1 MSNTLLRWMLIWRV
15 RPPIRGRECDL
26 RLLSLVD
33 LEAAIDI
40 IRVIGILPRAPKLP
54 TRPIRVPRA
63 GRTWRGVVGG
73 VAEGSGALLTRN
85 IGKINYL
92 GSKAALDVSLAQHK
106 LLSIPRVYLFEQF
119 SEEMG
124 CVAMFEWADP
134 IQSYSGSKWTCDSQL
149 TPSVDGGMIDDI
161 HNVRQ

>member
-1 MSNTLLRWMLIWRV
+1 MESTAADSGKGV
-15 RPPIRGRECDL
+15 RSPPPFTSI
-26 RLLSLVD
+26 VD

-40 IRVIGILPRAPKLP
+40 IRVIGILVRAPKLP

-92 GSKAALDVSLAQHK
+92 AALDVSLAQHK

-124 CVAMFEWADP
+124 CVTMFEWADP
-134 IQSYSGSKWTCDSQL
+134 IQSYSGSKWTYDSQL

-161 HNVRQ
+161 HNIRR

>member
-1 MSNTLLRWMLIWRV
+1 MLIWRV
-15 RPPIRGRECDL
+15 RPLIRGRECDL

-92 GSKAALDVSLAQHK
+92 QNKAALDGRPSL
-106 LLSIPRVYLFEQF
+106 YTNTNFCQF
-119 SEEMG
+119 PEST
-124 CVAMFEWADP
+124 C
-134 IQSYSGSKWTCDSQL
+134 SSKF
-149 TPSVDGGMIDDI
+149 PKK
-161 HNVRQ
+161 